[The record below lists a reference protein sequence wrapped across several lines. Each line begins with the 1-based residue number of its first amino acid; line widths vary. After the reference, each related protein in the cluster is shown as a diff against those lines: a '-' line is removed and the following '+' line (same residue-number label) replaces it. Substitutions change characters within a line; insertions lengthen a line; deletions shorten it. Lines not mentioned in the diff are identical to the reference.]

1 MSSKDASKHKEPPEV
16 VVDGKNKKTY
26 TRGKFLG
33 KGGFAK
39 CYELIDQLTKEKFA
53 GKVVPKSALVKSS
66 QKEKMQQEICIHR
79 TLKHENIVGFHG
91 YFEDADFIY
100 IVLELCNRRSL
111 LELHKRRRYI
121 SEPEARYFL
130 KQIIHGCQYLHRNKV
145 MHRDLKLANLFLS
158 DDLVVKIGD
167 FGLASR
173 IVHEGEK
180 KKTLCGTPNY
190 IAPEVLNKGGH
201 SFEVDCWSLGCILYT
216 LLVGSPPF
224 ETNKLEETYARI
236 KQNEYKIPYRISA
249 PASKLIRAL
258 LHAEPSMRP
267 SMFTMLDD
275 EFFKDYTPNCLPVS
289 ALTTCPR
296 FDAQLNTQIGRR
308 PLSDINPFEDVPITS
323 GGGTLPKASST
334 AVEYQPNDR
343 WLSTLKKELQTLLSN
358 AKVLEDNTARAL
370 EDSEDPACCPIY
382 WVSKWVD
389 YSDKYG
395 LGYQLCD
402 NSSGVVFNDVT
413 RLILAGNLQN
423 LQYIDSDGSENFYT
437 MSEHPASLEK
447 KIVLLN
453 YFKAYMQENLL
464 KAGENVSRREADDM
478 ARLPF
483 IRRWFRTR
491 SAIVLHLS
499 NGTLQINFFEDHT
512 KIILCPLM
520 RAVTYIDSNRDF
532 KTYQFDYLQKG
543 GIISDLVG
551 RLEYAIVMID
561 TLSSGPS
568 TNSAPNETGN
578 KATAT
583 TTSAAM
589 PVSSAIRKAT
599 AAGTAAVAKG
609 LAAVQK
615 KPAS

>member
-358 AKVLEDNTARAL
+358 AKVLEDNTAKAL

-583 TTSAAM
+583 ATSAAM

>member
-1 MSSKDASKHKEPPEV
+1 MSSKDASKHKEPPEI

-26 TRGKFLG
+26 SRGKFLG

-39 CYELIDQLTKEKFA
+39 CYELTDQLTKEKFA

-236 KQNEYKIPYRISA
+236 KQNEYKIPYRVSA

-267 SMFTMLDD
+267 SMFNMLDD

-358 AKVLEDNTARAL
+358 AKVLEDNTPKAL

-437 MSEHPASLEK
+437 MSDHPASLEK

-578 KATAT
+578 KATAVA
-583 TTSAAM
+583 TSAAM
-589 PVSSAIRKAT
+589 PASSAIRKAT

>member
-1 MSSKDASKHKEPPEV
+1 
-16 VVDGKNKKTY
+16 
-26 TRGKFLG
+26 
-33 KGGFAK
+33 
-39 CYELIDQLTKEKFA
+39 
-53 GKVVPKSALVKSS
+53 
-66 QKEKMQQEICIHR
+66 MQQEICIHR

-343 WLSTLKKELQTLLSN
+343 WLGTLKKNN
-358 AKVLEDNTARAL
+358 AKVLEDNTAKAL

-583 TTSAAM
+583 ATSAAM

>member
-1 MSSKDASKHKEPPEV
+1 MSSKDASKHKEPPEI

-39 CYELIDQLTKEKFA
+39 CYELVDQLTKEKFA

-249 PASKLIRAL
+249 PASKFIRAL

-267 SMFTMLDD
+267 SMFNMLDD

-308 PLSDINPFEDVPITS
+308 PLSDINPLEDVPITS

-358 AKVLEDNTARAL
+358 AKVLEDNTAKAL

-561 TLSSGPS
+561 TLSSGPP

-578 KATAT
+578 KATAIA
-583 TTSAAM
+583 TSAAM

-599 AAGTAAVAKG
+599 AAGTAAVVKG